1 MNSIKINLDHEV
13 NFVLTDEE
21 NRVVAIIN
29 VPLGTT
35 DIDNKLGKAIS
46 DDTGDSFEKF
56 QTELNIQL
64 DNVGNELSFE
74 AYIEEEDEDR
84 YLRTYYLMTAEIY

>member
-1 MNSIKINLDHEV
+1 MSSIKVNLDHEV

-35 DIDNKLGKAIS
+35 DIDNKISNAIG
-46 DDTGDSFEKF
+46 DDTGDSFQYF
-56 QTELNIQL
+56 QTELDIQL
-64 DNVGNELSFE
+64 HNSASEQTIE
-74 AYIEEEDEDR
+74 AFIDDENKER
-84 YLRTYYLMTAEIY
+84 YLKTFYLTRTEIY